1 MAQMIDLNASGTRQ
15 VQWGEE
21 IAAALTA
28 QLEHNP
34 FLTEK
39 QKEAIRQELPVVEAK
54 VAQLSAAAV
63 PYAAFLSKGYV
74 KSNAEQRVVNYVG
87 DVVLQEAVALTRGR
101 RAEAEKAVP
110 GILSRITSGHAL
122 SKVLVAGH
130 ETFVG
135 MLRAAAD
142 ELSLLPDTFSFAARS
157 AAALDETADRLDG
170 LNKRR
175 REQIDSQ
182 RAPLRTA
189 VQKASLEL
197 RETLYQVNGRLRTH
211 FTDAFI
217 DSLYP
222 RLDRKGSK
230 IVDEPSEDD
239 EEPANA

>member
-1 MAQMIDLNASGTRQ
+1 MAQMIDLNVSGTKQ

-28 QLEHNP
+28 HLEHNP
-34 FLTEK
+34 LLTEV
-39 QKEAIRQELPVVEAK
+39 QRQALGEELPVVRAK
-54 VAQLSAAAV
+54 VDALAAAST
-63 PYAAFLSKGYV
+63 PYAAFLSKGHV
-74 KSNAEQRVVNYVG
+74 KINAEQRVVNYVG
-87 DVVLQEAVALTRGR
+87 DVVLQEAVALVRGR

-110 GILSRITSGHAL
+110 GILSRITSGQTLSRAL
-122 SKVLVAGH
+122 TAGH
-130 ETFVG
+130 ETFVN

-142 ELSLLPDTFSFAARS
+142 ELSLLPAGFGFAANS
-157 AAALDETADRLDG
+157 ATALDETANRLDT

-175 REQIDSQ
+175 RAQIEAQ

-222 RLDRKGSK
+222 RLDRKGRTL
-230 IVDEPSEDD
+230 IDIPTEDD
-239 EEPANA
+239 EDTAAA